1 MYYSSQKTHTPKN
14 KIPAKVVTADGD
26 IFEGCLF
33 LPGDRRVSDL
43 LNGETDFIPLETLDG
58 EIYILN
64 RRMISHVMPREVNAQ
79 RADGDQSTDDTALK
93 GIAENIQAKLDEART
108 EIKERRSE
116 RSPMR

>member
-1 MYYSSQKTHTPKN
+1 MYYASQKTHTLKN

-26 IFEGCLF
+26 IFEVCLF

-64 RRMISHVMPREVNAQ
+64 RRMISHVVPREVDAQ
-79 RADGDQSTDDTALK
+79 
-93 GIAENIQAKLDEART
+93 QAVDVRSAASLAAMGKLDEART